1 PPAGA
6 QTSSPVSP
14 VSPVPPVPPTAGT
27 EAAPPDPAP
36 EPEPEPEPVP
46 EAAPLPVD
54 VPARPELPAA
64 ELPSASPGEVPANEM
79 PAVVPTDLPIRT
91 GYAIDVARRATP
103 PPAPRDARTQDPGA
117 PGHPARA
124 GRAPAGGR
132 SEPEPRRR
140 ERDRDGR
147 ADRRSR
153 ADTSPAPTPAAAPP
167 APVAA
172 AATRTIAAG
181 EHLWSI
187 AAEQVAR
194 ASGRAPTELAPTDVA
209 PYWTR
214 LCMLNVGR
222 LRSGNPSLVYTGEVL
237 ELPQG

>member
-1 PPAGA
+1 
-6 QTSSPVSP
+6 
-14 VSPVPPVPPTAGT
+14 
-27 EAAPPDPAP
+27 
-36 EPEPEPEPVP
+36 
-46 EAAPLPVD
+46 
-54 VPARPELPAA
+54 
-64 ELPSASPGEVPANEM
+64 M

-91 GYAIDVARRATP
+91 GYAIDVALPATP
-103 PPAPRDARTQDPGA
+103 HPAPRDARTQDPGA
-117 PGHPARA
+117 ARHPARA
-124 GRAPAGGR
+124 GRAPAGGP
-132 SEPEPRRR
+132 EPEPRGRG
-140 ERDRDGR
+140 RDRDGR

-153 ADTSPAPTPAAAPP
+153 AGTTPAPAPAAAPPAPAPAAAPP

-194 ASGRAPTELAPTDVA
+194 ASGRAPTELAPADVA